1 MGAAATLLVAAP
13 APAVMMLHSLE
24 VAKEW
29 EPWAFVESSTF
40 YANCPVLAKRTPIW
54 KRMCGHVYYELD
66 YERQ

>member
-29 EPWAFVESSTF
+29 ETWAFVESSTF
-40 YANCPVLAKRTPIW
+40 YANYPVLVSGPLYGSGCADTFITS
-54 KRMCGHVYYELD
+54 
-66 YERQ
+66 